1 MSLSFILYFT
11 YTNTKFSNI
20 PHVPVLNDAH
30 LLGGLLLTHRCPW
43 GVAVIAGTGSIVV
56 GLEVSEEG
64 EVVQY
69 GRRGGVGYLLGDE
82 VSFVFSGRLHLGHP
96 LLFYPIRP
104 SYSPLPYGK
113 GSPLHSNMQGNQ
125 LICHT

>member
-69 GRRGGVGYLLGDE
+69 GRRGGVGYLLGDDG
-82 VSFVFSGRLHLGHP
+82 SGKS
-96 LLFYPIRP
+96 P
-104 SYSPLPYGK
+104 SSSQGAFILAIPYCFIP
-113 GSPLHSNMQGNQ
+113 SDHHTPHSRTEKDPPFIA
-125 LICHT
+125 ICREIN